1 MYDVIIIGSG
11 VIGSAVAREL
21 SRYQLKTCVLEK
33 GEDVGAGTSKAN
45 SGIVHAGFDAVPGS
59 NKAIFNVEGNQMMEE
74 LSKEIDFP
82 FRRNGSLVLCFRE
95 EDYKKL
101 EELVEQ
107 GEKNGIKG
115 LRILTKEELKEMEPN
130 ISDNAVAALYAPTGG
145 IVCPFKLT
153 VALAENANVNGVE
166 FKFNTEVKNI
176 EKCDGFY
183 KLSTDQEVF
192 ESKVVINAAGV
203 YADVIHNMISDKKIE
218 IIPRK
223 GEYCL
228 LDKAVEGY
236 VDKTIFQLPTAYGKG
251 VLITPTVHGNILV
264 GPTAKDIENKEGVHT
279 TREGIDELLTKAS
292 LSVKNLP
299 TRQIITSFAG
309 LRAHSR
315 TGDFIIGEVEDAK
328 GFIDIAGIESPGLTC
343 APAIGKKIAKQVKEI
358 LKPKVKDN
366 FIAKRKDVVL
376 MSELSNEEKEKL
388 IKQKPEY
395 ANIVCRCEMVSE
407 GEIID
412 AIHRPLGAKSLD
424 GIKRRTRVG
433 MGRCQTGFCAPKTM
447 EILTREL
454 NKSPFSVTKSGGDS
468 TLLIGSNKELL

>member
-45 SGIVHAGFDAVPGS
+45 SGIVHAGFDATPGS
-59 NKAIFNVEGNQMMEE
+59 NKAVFNVEGNQMMEE
-74 LSKEIDFP
+74 LSKELDFP

-101 EELVEQ
+101 EALVEQ
-107 GEKNGIKG
+107 GEKNGVKG
-115 LRILTKEELKEMEPN
+115 HRILTKDELKEMEPN

-153 VALAENANVNGVE
+153 IAMAENANVNGVE

-183 KLSTDQEVF
+183 KLSTNQEVF
-192 ESKVVINAAGV
+192 ETKIVINAAGL
-203 YADVIHNMISDKKIE
+203 YADVMHNMVSDKKIE

-228 LDKAVEGY
+228 LDKAVGDY

-264 GPTAKDIENKEGVHT
+264 GPTAKDIENKEGIQT
-279 TREGIDELLTKAS
+279 TRDGIDELLTKAN

-309 LRAHSR
+309 LRAHDT

-343 APAIGKKIAKQVKEI
+343 APAIGKKVAKQVGEI
-358 LKPKVKDN
+358 LKPKMKDN

-376 MSELSNEEKEKL
+376 MSELSNEEKEEL

-395 ANIVCRCEMVSE
+395 ANIVCRCEMISE
-407 GEIID
+407 GEILD

-424 GIKRRTRVG
+424 GIKRRTRAG
-433 MGRCQTGFCAPKTM
+433 MGRCQAGFCAPKTM